1 MSSRIFHLSS
11 TLPEIVCQIFPP
23 LQVSSEAVIGL
34 THFQIYNS
42 IPNVD
47 EKNNVFSYQVDAKKP
62 FIDLVIPV
70 GTYELNDIET
80 FLKHQLGD
88 LNISIKPNTNT
99 LNCEFSCTYNVDFTK
114 PNSIGNLFGMSPQM
128 YNAGTKV
135 VSTEPIQIS
144 KVNTIQ
150 IKLNIVSGSY
160 INGVPSNCLYKCFI
174 STPPGFRIVENI
186 NNPIYLPVNTTE
198 VDILHVELVDESGN
212 LINNRNEEFSI
223 ELHLKL

>member
-1 MSSRIFHLSS
+1 MSSRIFHLTSS
-11 TLPEIVCQIFPP
+11 KPEIVCQIFPP
-23 LQVSSEAVIGL
+23 LQVSSDAVVGL

-47 EKNNVFSYQVDAKKP
+47 DTNNVFSYEDDIKKVY
-62 FIDLVIPV
+62 IDITIPV
-70 GTYELNDIET
+70 GTYELGDLET
-80 FLKHQLGD
+80 YLKNQLGD
-88 LNISIKPNTNT
+88 ENISIKPNTNT
-99 LNCEFSCTYNVDFTK
+99 LKCDFYCKYNVDFSK
-114 PNSIGNLFGMSPQM
+114 PNSIGKLFGMNSNI
-128 YNAGTKV
+128 YNAASVVESTK
-135 VSTEPIQIS
+135 PIQIS

-174 STPPGFRIVENI
+174 STPPGFRIVENPH
-186 NNPIYLPVNTTE
+186 NPIYLPVNTTE
-198 VDILHVELVDESGN
+198 VDILHVELTDERGN